1 MGIMGDILDV
11 TANGGREGIIVSAIS
26 RKANLSHYAVLDKCE
41 KLVEAGLVES
51 VKNDRNRV
59 FQITEKGLG
68 FFQEFKR
75 FQSLVESMNLRYWSQ
90 LTQLIEPIQS
100 KKSLGEE
107 GILFVRNDSIFDTMV
122 KVPLLVASMII
133 VAALLPIQSS
143 FSSPRDLDLIIYP
156 DGSTHI
162 SAEIDVDPF
171 LTDYKVNL
179 FGNTVDNLVVIGD
192 DGFLLDFDIIDDTA
206 IIETFGSSVITM
218 EYDIHDLVSKQGR
231 LWTFSLDSPSDFT
244 LLLPKNS
251 AIVGMTNLPLNMEIV
266 NEQNQLTLSSGS
278 TEIDY
283 FFSTNSIST
292 PSEEIKNKENNSL
305 NTIIA
310 GIAGGI
316 IAIALVSIV
325 VIARNRQ
332 KNNKKIDEQIIEKTL
347 TVQKNNI
354 LDLETI
360 FKLKPDL
367 REDDKELVKF
377 IFENNGEVLESELRK
392 KFLQPRTTMWRAVKR
407 LEREGIIEIEKKDL
421 QNLVKLRKDME
432 EDNWKN

>member
-11 TANGGREGIIVSAIS
+11 TANGGRDGIIVSAIS

-51 VKNDRNRV
+51 VKNNRNRV

-75 FQSLVESMNLRYWSQ
+75 FQTLVESMNLRYWSP
-90 LTQLIEPIQS
+90 LSLLIEPIQS

-143 FSSPRDLDLIIYP
+143 FSTPRDLDLIIYP

-162 SAEIDVDPF
+162 STEIDVDPF
-171 LTDYKVNL
+171 LTDYEVNL
-179 FGNTVDNLVVIGD
+179 FGSTIDNLVVIGD
-192 DGFLLDFDIIDDTA
+192 SGFLLDVDVIDDTA
-206 IIETFGSSVITM
+206 LIQTFGSSVITI

-251 AIVGMTNLPLNMEIV
+251 AIVGMTNLPLNMEII

-283 FFSTNSIST
+283 FFSTSTISNT
-292 PSEEIKNKENNSL
+292 TEEIVNEEDNSS
-305 NTIIA
+305 NIIIV
-310 GIAGGI
+310 GIIGGI
-316 IAIALVSIV
+316 IVIALVSVMI
-325 VIARNRQ
+325 ITKNKQ
-332 KNNKKIDEQIIEKTL
+332 KNVKVIDEVITIP
-347 TVQKNNI
+347 KNNI

-367 REDDKELVKF
+367 REDDKELIKF
-377 IFENNGEVLESELRK
+377 IFDNNGEALESELRK
-392 KFLQPRTTMWRAVKR
+392 NFLQPRTTMWRAVKR
-407 LEREGIIEIEKKDL
+407 LEREGVIEIEKKDL
-421 QNLVKLRKDME
+421 QNLVKLRKSME

>member
-11 TANGGREGIIVSAIS
+11 TANGGRDGIIVSAIS

-51 VKNDRNRV
+51 VKNNRNRV

-75 FQSLVESMNLRYWSQ
+75 FQTLVESMNLRYWSP
-90 LTQLIEPIQS
+90 LSLLIEPIQS

-143 FSSPRDLDLIIYP
+143 FSTPRDLDLIIYP

-162 SAEIDVDPF
+162 STEIDVDPF
-171 LTDYKVNL
+171 LTDYEVNL
-179 FGNTVDNLVVIGD
+179 FGSTIDNLVVIGD
-192 DGFLLDFDIIDDTA
+192 SGFLLDVDVIDDTA
-206 IIETFGSSVITM
+206 LIQTFGSSVITI

-251 AIVGMTNLPLNMEIV
+251 AIVGMTNLPLNMEII

-283 FFSTNSIST
+283 FFSINTISST
-292 PSEEIKNKENNSL
+292 TEEIVNEEDNSS
-305 NTIIA
+305 NIIIV
-310 GIAGGI
+310 GIIGGI
-316 IAIALVSIV
+316 IVIALVS
-325 VIARNRQ
+325 VIIITKNKQ
-332 KNNKKIDEQIIEKTL
+332 KNVKAIDEVVTIP
-347 TVQKNNI
+347 KNNI

-367 REDDKELVKF
+367 REDDKELIKF
-377 IFENNGEVLESELRK
+377 IFDNNGEALESELRK
-392 KFLQPRTTMWRAVKR
+392 NFLQPRTTMWRAVKR
-407 LEREGIIEIEKKDL
+407 LEREGVIEIEKKDL
-421 QNLVKLRKDME
+421 QNLVKLRKSME

>member
-11 TANGGREGIIVSAIS
+11 TANGGRDGIIVSAIS

-75 FQSLVESMNLRYWSQ
+75 FQNLVESMNLRYWSP
-90 LTQLIEPIQS
+90 LSLLIEPIQS
-100 KKSLGEE
+100 KKSLGDE

-156 DGSTHI
+156 DGSTHV
-162 SAEIDVDPF
+162 STEIDVDPF
-171 LTDYKVNL
+171 LTDYEVNL
-179 FGNTVDNLVVIGD
+179 FGNTIDNLVVIGD
-192 DGFLLDFDIIDDTA
+192 SGFLLDVDVIGDTA
-206 IIETFGSSVITM
+206 LIQTFGSSVITI

-251 AIVGMTNLPLNMEIV
+251 AIVGMTNLPLNMEII

-283 FFSTNSIST
+283 FFSTSTISNT
-292 PSEEIKNKENNSL
+292 TEEIVNEEDTSSN
-305 NTIIA
+305 IIIV
-310 GIAGGI
+310 GIIGGI
-316 IAIALVSIV
+316 IVIALVSVIIV
-325 VIARNRQ
+325 AKNKQ
-332 KNNKKIDEQIIEKTL
+332 KNVKAIDEVVTI
-347 TVQKNNI
+347 QKNNI

-377 IFENNGEVLESELRK
+377 IFDNNGEALESELRK
-392 KFLQPRTTMWRAVKR
+392 NFLQPRTTMWRAVKR
-407 LEREGIIEIEKKDL
+407 LEREGVIEIEKKDL
-421 QNLVKLRKDME
+421 QNLVKLRKNME